1 MKLDKLVGDRFKEKP
16 ADCVIESHS
25 LMMRGGYMKFVASG
39 IFSQYMP
46 VSYTHLTLPT
56 RYCFQSHFQRAC
68 GKNPVDTKPLGVNYC
83 VLLTEMARRWC
94 LE

>member
-46 VSYTHLTLPT
+46 LK
-56 RYCFQSHFQRAC
+56 RICRKYCFQSHFQRAC